1 MMFIKEDNIY
11 NETREKSI
19 MQWLDE
25 MSKHEDLAVRDG
37 VKVTRDYIE
46 YLKGQIRV
54 LEEKNQLKDTFLKRL
69 KMEKN

>member
-1 MMFIKEDNIY
+1 MIIKEDNIY

-46 YLKGQIRV
+46 YLKSQIV
-54 LEEKNQLKDTFLKRL
+54 ILEEKNKLKDSFLKRL

>member
-19 MQWLDE
+19 MQWLAE

-46 YLKGQIRV
+46 YLKGQIKV

>member
-1 MMFIKEDNIY
+1 MFIKEDNIY

>member
-1 MMFIKEDNIY
+1 MFIKEDNIY

-46 YLKGQIRV
+46 YLKGQIKV

>member
-1 MMFIKEDNIY
+1 MFIKEDNIY

-46 YLKGQIRV
+46 YLKGQVRV

>member
-1 MMFIKEDNIY
+1 MFVKEDNIY

-25 MSKHEDLAVRDG
+25 MSKHKDLAVRDG

-46 YLKGQIRV
+46 YLKSQIV
-54 LEEKNQLKDTFLKRL
+54 ILEEKNKLKDRFLKQL
-69 KMEKN
+69 KMEKK

>member
-46 YLKGQIRV
+46 YLKGQIKV

>member
-1 MMFIKEDNIY
+1 MFVKEDNIY

-25 MSKHEDLAVRDG
+25 MSKHKDLAVRDG

-46 YLKGQIRV
+46 YLKSQIV
-54 LEEKNQLKDTFLKRL
+54 ILEEKNKLKDRFLKRL
-69 KMEKN
+69 KMEKK